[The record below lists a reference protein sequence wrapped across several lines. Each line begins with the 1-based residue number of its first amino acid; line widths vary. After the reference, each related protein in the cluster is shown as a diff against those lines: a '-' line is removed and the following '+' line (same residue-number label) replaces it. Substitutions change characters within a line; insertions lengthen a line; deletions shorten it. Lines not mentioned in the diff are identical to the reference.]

1 MLFASRTERFLCELL
16 IFNGR
21 SFVHEKGTP
30 WFIRVKGNRISYV
43 CACMCVRSEVR
54 YLKRELS
61 NGEHVTRDKKR
72 FVNRLTQRGVV
83 GT

>member
-1 MLFASRTERFLCELL
+1 M
-16 IFNGR
+16 
-21 SFVHEKGTP
+21 
-30 WFIRVKGNRISYV
+30 RVYV
-43 CACMCVRSEVR
+43 CMCVRSKVR